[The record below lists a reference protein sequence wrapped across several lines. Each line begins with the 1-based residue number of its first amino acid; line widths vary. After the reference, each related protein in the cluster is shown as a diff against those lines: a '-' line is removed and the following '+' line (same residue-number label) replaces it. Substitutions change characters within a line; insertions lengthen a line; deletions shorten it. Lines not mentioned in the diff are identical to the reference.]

1 MTLRGIFALGFAC
14 ALACMSATT
23 QATPASAANTKVIRW
38 AMLNAETGFDP
49 HAVQDLYSNT
59 INDAIFDPLLKY
71 DYLARPV
78 KLKPNTA
85 DAMPTVT
92 DEGRV
97 YTFHV
102 KPGIYFADDPA
113 FKGMKRELTAQDY
126 AFSLKRLLDPQVKSP
141 WLWYVEGKIVGG
153 DEAMAAAKKAGRFDY
168 DAPIRGIETPNRYT
182 LRVTLKETDYNF
194 IYVFATV
201 QTAGVAREVVEAYPK
216 DMMAHPVGTGPY
228 RLTTW
233 KRSHFIVLEAN
244 PNFREELFD
253 AEPPKDDAIGLGI
266 AQKFK
271 GRRLPMVP
279 RIEISVI
286 EESQPRWLAFLNG
299 DAEYANAP
307 IEFTGIAFPGGKV
320 APNLARQGIRGE
332 QFVMPDLVYTFF
344 NLDDPVVG
352 GYTPEKVALRR
363 AMALAYNYV
372 EDINVI
378 RTGGAV
384 KAESGFPP
392 GVEGYDA
399 NFRTTQMIY
408 DPARARALLDLYGYV
423 DRDGDGYREFPDGKK
438 LTITMHTEP
447 DSTNKQFSELW
458 RKNLDAVGLRVVF
471 NVAKWQEINKQAR
484 AGKVA
489 MWQLAWSA
497 DYPDGENFLQNLYG
511 PNSGQSNY
519 GNFKYKPFDDLY
531 ERAKKMP
538 PSPERNKLYADMNRI
553 AAAMTAWIPQTHRI
567 RSELWQPW
575 LVGYRKHPIYNQVWM
590 YLDIDESKKAARQG

>member
-1 MTLRGIFALGFAC
+1 MTLRGIFLAGFAC
-14 ALACMSATT
+14 VLACISVMT

-59 INDAIFDPLLKY
+59 VNDAIFDALLKY

-85 DAMPTVT
+85 VAMPTVT

-97 YTFHV
+97 YTFQV
-102 KPGIYFADDPA
+102 KPGIFFADDPA
-113 FKGMKRELTAQDY
+113 FKGAKRELTAHDY
-126 AFSLKRLLDPQVKSP
+126 AYSLRRLLDPQVKSP

-153 DEAMAAAKKAGRFDY
+153 DEAMAAAKKVGRFDY
-168 DAPIRGIETPNRYT
+168 DTPIRGIETPSRYT

-201 QTAGVAREVVEAYPK
+201 QTAGIAREVVEAYPK
-216 DMMAHPVGTGPY
+216 DMLAHPVGTGPY

-244 PNFREELFD
+244 PNFREEYFD
-253 AEPPKDDAIGLGI
+253 AEPPKDDAFGQAI
-266 AQKFK
+266 AKQFK

-307 IEFTGIAFPGGKV
+307 TEFAGIAFPGGQV
-320 APNLARQGIRGE
+320 APNLARQGIQGE
-332 QFVMPDLVYTFF
+332 RFVMPDLVYTFF
-344 NLDDPVVG
+344 NLDDSVVG
-352 GYTPEKVALRR
+352 GYSAEKVALRR

-372 EDINVI
+372 EDISVI

-392 GVEGYDA
+392 GIEGYDA
-399 NFRTTQMIY
+399 AFRTTQMTY

-471 NVAKWQEINKQAR
+471 TVAKWQEINKQAR

-538 PSPERNKLYADMNRI
+538 PSPARNKLYADMNRI

-575 LVGYRKHPIYNQVWM
+575 LMGYRKHPIYNQVWM
-590 YLDIDESKKAARQG
+590 YLDIDESKKAARG